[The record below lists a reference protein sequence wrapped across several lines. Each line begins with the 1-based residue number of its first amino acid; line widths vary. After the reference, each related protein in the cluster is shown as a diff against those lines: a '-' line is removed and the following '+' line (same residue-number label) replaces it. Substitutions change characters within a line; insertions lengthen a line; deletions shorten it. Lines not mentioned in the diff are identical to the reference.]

1 MSKRLGFILVIALF
15 VFSQGTPALCDVTAK
30 YWEFSKRILT
40 PDQYKKAVAIPLDAQ
55 VYDKAKADLNDL
67 RVVDTK
73 DAECPYATFTQSE
86 TKKDEQLKLNII
98 SKQITHTE
106 SLITVELK
114 GPSRP
119 FNRIMVVPES
129 NNFARKITI
138 EGSDDNNAWQI
149 IRKGSIVHA
158 FAFQMTHHYF
168 EQYTN
173 EVYEGYGFGKYSEEK
188 LSVQFPEVK
197 YRFVRVAI
205 PHGQDKEPVEL
216 KGLEI
221 FSTKYTAGEEDLFRG
236 KIIKIGPG
244 ADPKSIETIIDFGY
258 RNLNMSSIDIVAGRS
273 NYFRRVEIE
282 GSNDL
287 PGWKSAGSGVIFSI
301 SVDEEKEENARIPI
315 AGAGFR
321 YLKIRIFNGDNK
333 PIDIVTVTAKGL
345 KRFLVIMPESGA
357 QYRLL
362 YGNPAAKAVSYDLG
376 NLIRGKTIDS
386 FGRGTLGNQ
395 VRNDK
400 YVLYKEPKPWTEERP
415 YILWIAM
422 MAIILGLILLG
433 FQVVKKVDNK
443 K

>member
-1 MSKRLGFILVIALF
+1 
-15 VFSQGTPALCDVTAK
+15 
-30 YWEFSKRILT
+30 
-40 PDQYKKAVAIPLDAQ
+40 
-55 VYDKAKADLNDL
+55 
-67 RVVDTK
+67 
-73 DAECPYATFTQSE
+73 
-86 TKKDEQLKLNII
+86 
-98 SKQITHTE
+98 
-106 SLITVELK
+106 
-114 GPSRP
+114 
-119 FNRIMVVPES
+119 
-129 NNFARKITI
+129 
-138 EGSDDNNAWQI
+138 
-149 IRKGSIVHA
+149 VHA